1 MPDYVTVP
9 VEGDL
14 WDYNAV
20 ADIARTIASEF
31 LERFYIGGKRE
42 PALQALL
49 NKFME
54 HIGPDPVNSDYDMRT
69 HRMYATMAYRPQ
81 WEVGGGG
88 DVCDELNQP
97 VYDEDSKRLVSVDTG
112 KVLEPRIK
120 NSPVIGA
127 VRAHVVIR
135 IDRVRSNMLH
145 ELIQK
150 SLERLLSFSAYIE
163 SFEKL

>member
-1 MPDYVTVP
+1 MSDYVTVP

-69 HRMYATMAYRPQ
+69 HSPNDRR
-81 WEVGGGG
+81 
-88 DVCDELNQP
+88 
-97 VYDEDSKRLVSVDTG
+97 
-112 KVLEPRIK
+112 VLYSRFQHLA
-120 NSPVIGA
+120 G
-127 VRAHVVIR
+127 
-135 IDRVRSNMLH
+135 ID
-145 ELIQK
+145 
-150 SLERLLSFSAYIE
+150 
-163 SFEKL
+163 